1 MLFTNNDTSS
11 LGKSLINTSHS
22 IIWGLD
28 LAHEDWLDESWLS
41 SELSS
46 VQDSSGS
53 WDDLTTT
60 SVDSISV
67 KGNIHNVESNTSHV
81 LLSHDCFFGGP
92 LEGSFARV
100 LNFVKILD
108 GFGLIN
114 KKVWTCGLWTE
125 APDLSGIIDIPTELV
140 GELSGSIFLFLLG

>member
-1 MLFTNNDTSS
+1 VLFTNNNTSS
-11 LGKSLINTSHS
+11 LSKGLIDTSHS

-28 LAHEDWLDESWLS
+28 LAQEDWLDESWLS

-81 LLSHDCFFGGP
+81 LLSHDGFFGGP

-100 LNFVKILD
+100 LNFVKILN
-108 GFGLIN
+108 GLGLIN
-114 KKVWTCGLWTE
+114 EKVWTSSLWTE
-125 APDLSGIIDIPTELV
+125 APDLSGIIDIPIVLV
-140 GELSGSIFLFLLG
+140 SELSSSIFLLLLG